1 MHRCLLAA
9 SILALGLATVGAGE
23 RPRAASIESR
33 DQRFETLFD
42 GRSLRGWHNY
52 GRRGQPVR
60 GWRVADRALVRSGEG
75 GDLVSDRDYA
85 DFELRLEWKIA
96 AGGNSGIFYRAVES
110 AQPIY
115 RSAPEYQVLDDR
127 RHPDAA
133 NGPDRHAGALYGLY
147 PPSRDDAAKPAGQW
161 NRSRIVV
168 RGDAVEHWLNDTRV
182 AAFRIGSPDW
192 NARLAR
198 SKFKDWPEF
207 AAARRGAIGL
217 QDHGDEVAYRNIRI
231 RALP

>member
-1 MHRCLLAA
+1 MRRRLLAA
-9 SILALGLATVGAGE
+9 SILALGLAGVAAGE
-23 RPRAASIESR
+23 RPRAAVAEPR
-33 DQRFETLFD
+33 EQGFEALFD
-42 GRSLRGWHNY
+42 GRSLRGWHNH
-52 GRRGQPVR
+52 GRRGEPVR
-60 GWRVADRALVRSGEG
+60 GWRVVDGALVRSGEG

-85 DFELRLEWKIA
+85 DFELRLEWKVA
-96 AGGNSGIFYRAVES
+96 TGGNSGVFYRAVES

-115 RSAPEYQVLDDR
+115 RSALEYQVLDDR

-147 PPSRDDAAKPAGQW
+147 PPGRGDAARPAGQW

-168 RGDAVEHWLNDTRV
+168 RGDAVEHWLNDARV
-182 AAFRIGSPDW
+182 AAFRIGSADW

-207 AAARRGAIGL
+207 AAARSGAVGL